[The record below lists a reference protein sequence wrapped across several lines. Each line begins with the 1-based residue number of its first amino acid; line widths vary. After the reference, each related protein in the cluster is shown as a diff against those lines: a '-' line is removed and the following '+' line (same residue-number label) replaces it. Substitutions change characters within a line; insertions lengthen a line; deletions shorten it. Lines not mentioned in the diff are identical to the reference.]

1 MAQHQLLGL
10 IDMVSRI
17 LRHFAETN
25 DANLSTAI
33 SNAIESIG
41 EFTGVDQSYVFEL
54 DQDLASAQNTHR
66 WCTNEIPVC
75 QLAPV
80 VFSLMPEWHSHLC
93 AGKPIYIPS
102 VQDLPDSRKYERDL
116 LTSEGIKSTIV
127 LPLMASNTLH
137 GFVGFE
143 SCAQAR
149 TWDDVEITLLRSVAD
164 IIVSAFVRI
173 QNQKT
178 LAQKE
183 QRFRR
188 LMQHSSDVIT
198 IIDSN
203 RVIQY
208 ASGSIHELLGWEPS
222 RWLGQPYYDVVHTQ
236 DIDRLKQT
244 LLGATPDNAIALPD
258 FRIRAIGGGYKWFSG
273 KATDLRDDN
282 SVQGWVINAH
292 DITLRKQ
299 AEQAL
304 HHQANHDSLTG
315 LANRARLLDEMQRRR
330 ESEETMG
337 LLFMDLDHFKTVND
351 ALGHDIGDQL
361 LVDVAIR
368 LQDRAE
374 AGDIIARFGGDE
386 FVLLMGPH
394 RNTATAIVEAASR
407 FLKAFDAPFSVKN
420 RARAITA
427 SAGVVVTS
435 GKWDPGEI
443 LRDADA
449 AMYQAKAKGRHCL
462 QIFDADMQRVLHE
475 KVDLANDLRNSE
487 LRGELYLL
495 YQPLYDNDGTTLRS
509 VEALVRWKHPQKG
522 IISPVEFIPV
532 AEDTGAIL
540 PIGVWVLNEALG
552 QMRKWLDQHPR
563 LDDFSVAVNL
573 STRQLAMP
581 GLVDIISAALMRH
594 RVQAS
599 RLTIELTES
608 ALMSDVEDSRHVLR
622 NIQALGCKIA
632 IDDFGTGYSSMAY
645 LRDLP
650 ATALKIDKSFVGQML
665 QSERD
670 LRIMAAM
677 LNIATEL
684 GMQTVA
690 EGVESEEQMLAL
702 RQLNCTQ
709 LQGFY
714 LMRPSPPELVE
725 PLLDALEC
733 KYLPTKK
740 S

>member
-1 MAQHQLLGL
+1 
-10 IDMVSRI
+10 MVSRI
-17 LRHFAETN
+17 LRHFAETK
-25 DANLSTAI
+25 DAHLPTAI

-54 DQDLASAQNTHR
+54 NSDSASAKNTHR
-66 WCTNEIPVC
+66 WCADEISVC
-75 QLAPV
+75 QLDPV
-80 VFSLMPEWHSHLC
+80 VFSLMPEWHANLS

-102 VQDLPDSRKYERDL
+102 VQDLPDSRAYERNL
-116 LTSEGIKSTIV
+116 LTNEGIKSAIV
-127 LPLMASNTLH
+127 LPLLSPNKFH
-137 GFVGFE
+137 GFIGFE
-143 SCAQAR
+143 SCTRAR

-164 IIVSAFVRI
+164 IIVSALVRT
-173 QNQKT
+173 QNQKD

-183 QRFRR
+183 HRFRM
-188 LMQHSSDVIT
+188 LTQHSSDVIT
-198 IIDSN
+198 IIDAN

-208 ASGSIHELLGWEPS
+208 ASGSIHELLGGAPDL
-222 RWLGQPYYDVVHTQ
+222 WLGQHYYDVVHAS
-236 DIDRLKQT
+236 DIEKIQQA
-244 LLGATPDNAIALPD
+244 LLNAQSDNAVSLPD
-258 FRIRAIGGGYKWFSG
+258 FRIRSIRGDYKWFSG
-273 KATDLRDDN
+273 NATDLRHDE

-304 HHQANHDSLTG
+304 HYQAHHDALTG
-315 LANRARLLDEMQRRR
+315 LSNRTRLLERMQNAKDT
-330 ESEETMG
+330 SDTVG
-337 LLFMDLDHFKTVND
+337 LLFIDLDHFKTVND
-351 ALGHDIGDQL
+351 SLGHDIGDQL

-374 AGDIIARFGGDE
+374 SGDIVARFGGDE

-394 RNTATAIVEAASR
+394 RKDANSIVETASR

-420 RARAITA
+420 RARPITA
-427 SAGVVVTS
+427 SAGVVVAT
-435 GKWDPGEI
+435 GQWEPGEL

-449 AMYQAKAKGRHCL
+449 AMYQAKAKGRNCL
-462 QIFDADMQRVLHE
+462 QIFDADMQRILHE
-475 KVDLANDLRNSE
+475 KVDMANDLRNSE

-495 YQPLYDNDGTTLRS
+495 YQPVYDSDGVTLKS

-522 IISPVEFIPV
+522 VISPVEFIPV
-532 AEDTGAIL
+532 AEDTGAIV

-552 QMRKWLDQHPR
+552 QMRKWLDQHPH
-563 LDDFSVAVNL
+563 LTDFSVAVNL
-573 STRQLAMP
+573 STKQLAMP
-581 GLVDIISAALMRH
+581 DLVDIIGAALMRH

-608 ALMSDVEDSRHVLR
+608 ALMSDVDDSRHVLR
-622 NIQALGCKIA
+622 QIQEMGCKLA

-650 ATALKIDKSFVGQML
+650 ATTLKIDKSFVNQML

-702 RQLNCTQ
+702 RQLKCTQ

-725 PLLDALEC
+725 PLLAELEC
-733 KYLPTKK
+733 NHPLFKK
-740 S
+740 G